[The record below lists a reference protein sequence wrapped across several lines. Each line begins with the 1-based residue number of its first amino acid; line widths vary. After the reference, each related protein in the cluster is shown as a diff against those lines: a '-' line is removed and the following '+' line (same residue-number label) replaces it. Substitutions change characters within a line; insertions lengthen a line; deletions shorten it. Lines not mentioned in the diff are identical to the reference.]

1 MGSLTRQS
9 RAAVRRGGR
18 LWGICITTAR
28 ALGTRTSTRRCLR
41 DQQVRGWTS
50 EATWSLRRPVSSA
63 RRGAPPP
70 RLRRCRQRRS
80 GITSQLFAFAP
91 TTMTGLNNP
100 PSIKLPGLSI
110 HASNN
115 NGTAHQRRGRS
126 GSFLKVEHVTSSNEE
141 ALDQAAYANIN
152 AEWVNR
158 KGGSSQRPNRP
169 VYENLAASARSFQA
183 HG

>member
-1 MGSLTRQS
+1 MASLTRQS

-18 LWGICITTAR
+18 PWGICITSVR
-28 ALGTRTSTRRCLR
+28 ALATRTSTLRCS
-41 DQQVRGWTS
+41 S
-50 EATWSLRRPVSSA
+50 EATWSLQDVQLSSA

-80 GITSQLFAFAP
+80 GITHNYFLALAP
-91 TTMTGLNNP
+91 TAMTGLNNP

-110 HASNN
+110 HTSNN

-169 VYENLAASARSFQA
+169 VYENLAVSARSFQA